1 VKIKILPQAEQDLI
15 DGFHF
20 YEMQQTGLGG
30 YFLDTLFS
38 DIESLEFFAGMD
50 SRTSEIVFQGLELFG
65 VRWQVYAT
73 PLSADRAASRLRV
86 AVPFGHSSL
95 RMAVY
100 ASLRLRPHSKIP
112 PAEKPLLI

>member
-38 DIESLEFFAGMD
+38 DIESLEFFAGVHPVVYGQHRLLSKRFPFAVYYKMANG
-50 SRTSEIVFQGLELFG
+50 TA
-65 VRWQVYAT
+65 QVYAVLDCRRN
-73 PLSADRAASRLRV
+73 PAWIHERL
-86 AVPFGHSSL
+86 
-95 RMAVY
+95 
-100 ASLRLRPHSKIP
+100 K
-112 PAEKPLLI
+112 